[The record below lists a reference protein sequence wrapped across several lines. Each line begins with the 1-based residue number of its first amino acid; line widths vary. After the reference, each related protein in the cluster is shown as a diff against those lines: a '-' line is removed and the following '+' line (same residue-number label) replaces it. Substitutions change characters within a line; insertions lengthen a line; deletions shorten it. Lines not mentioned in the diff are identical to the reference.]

1 MADFVYF
8 NINPDKHTD
17 ADDCVAR
24 ALALCGGLK
33 YNTARKLLAAN
44 ALEFSC
50 DALRRQCYDGLLT
63 KIMGFPRANVEK
75 GISVNDFA
83 DTHPKGTFL
92 VRMRGHMTSVV
103 NGKIYDIFDCRRGTV
118 TNAWRT
124 R

>member
-1 MADFVYF
+1 MAEFVYY
-8 NINPDKHTD
+8 NNNPNRHTND
-17 ADDCVAR
+17 DDCVTR
-24 ALALCGGLK
+24 AIALCTGVK
-33 YNTARKLLAAN
+33 YGTARKLIAAN

-50 DALRRQCYDGLLT
+50 DPLRRQCYDGLLT

-83 DTHPKGTFL
+83 DSHPRGTFL
-92 VRMRGHMTSVV
+92 VRMKGHITAVIDGAV
-103 NGKIYDIFDCRRGTV
+103 YDIFDCRKRTV